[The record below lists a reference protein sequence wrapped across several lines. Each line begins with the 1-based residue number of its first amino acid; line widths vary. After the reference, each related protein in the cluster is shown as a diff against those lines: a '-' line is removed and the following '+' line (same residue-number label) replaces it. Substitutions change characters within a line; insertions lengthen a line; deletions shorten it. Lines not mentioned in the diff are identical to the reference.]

1 MRSKLETLLVHRPRR
16 EKNNGA
22 KNLSF
27 LRSYHPP
34 HIFPVKR
41 ALFQALF
48 CWVGKSI
55 MRMQIRGEKCKSPF
69 PSHLVSFDFCAFWK
83 FVRFSQPFK
92 KTGGRKEYGE
102 KLGKEVCRLF
112 LFFFFLPLILDP
124 RCTFFSAPIQTSQK
138 LRTIL
143 FHCTVHACRIVLS
156 QCCLSTYGT
165 FKIRPKKQKKTYL
178 EIT

>member
-1 MRSKLETLLVHRPRR
+1 MALKIFF
-16 EKNNGA
+16 
-22 KNLSF
+22 F

-112 LFFFFLPLILDP
+112 SFFPFSRSFSTRGALSFRRRFKPRKSRGPSCSIAQCMHVESSYPNVAFLN
-124 RCTFFSAPIQTSQK
+124 
-138 LRTIL
+138 
-143 FHCTVHACRIVLS
+143 TVHSKSDR
-156 QCCLSTYGT
+156 
-165 FKIRPKKQKKTYL
+165 KKTKKG
-178 EIT
+178 T